1 MNKKEFLNTLRKR
14 LNVLEDSEI
23 EDIISEYEGYIEEK
37 VNVGLSEEEA
47 VKELGD
53 IDEIVKDLL
62 AAYKVKEPKS
72 DGFNNV
78 INKVSNGIDNF
89 MSSLDDKSAKDIIRI
104 LIEIIIILLAIW
116 ILKIPFALI
125 RDLGESIFTE
135 VHNPIGNILGS
146 IWWIIIEFSYIIVA
160 IIFFFKMFEKRYFK
174 NVSSKII
181 DEVED
186 DYKKEK
192 TEKEDIEENKDEK
205 KEKKS
210 KKKEVTNETKEEP
223 RKSAAKKV
231 NKIVVKNH
239 TFVDTL
245 TDICIFILKFFA
257 LIFVIGII
265 FYLVGIS
272 IALGFMIYLLCK
284 GVTYIGVL
292 ILLIAFFAGGAFILE
307 LLINFLFNKKI
318 KAYKVFSGLISCII
332 LLAVGLTMSAIE
344 ISNTEIIYDSSNYET
359 KTITKELSINSNNM
373 PIYNYDN
380 LIIDN
385 NLQNTIKIE
394 YKYPDINDLNIEIE
408 LEHCGVGYCLHSNI
422 KRFKWNK
429 QIINYLVDNL
439 KDKKIYTYDFRITK
453 NVYVNAEDLNKIKGN
468 KYYYDYDEKDNHKYS
483 FTRTYAVLNIAP
495 SNNEEYLYLTLRE
508 YQNEEVETVKVLKS
522 IASTIE
528 INKSYEF
535 TFTSNGIESDEDIE
549 DIFKKCNLIN
559 IKSTEKTGLDQ
570 IQDPV
575 IPTE

>member
-14 LNVLEDSEI
+14 LSILEDSEI

-72 DGFNNV
+72 DSFNNI

-116 ILKIPFALI
+116 LLKIPFALI

-135 VHNPIGNILGS
+135 VPNPVGNILGS

-160 IIFFFKMFEKRYFK
+160 VIFFFKMFEKRYFK
-174 NVSSKII
+174 NVSIKIV

-186 DYKKEK
+186 EYKKEK
-192 TEKEDIEENKDEK
+192 PKKEDKKD
-205 KEKKS
+205 KEVKKS
-210 KKKEVTNETKEEP
+210 KKKEVIDETKEREE
-223 RKSAAKKV
+223 SNIAETKKV
-231 NKIVVKNH
+231 NRVVVKDH

-257 LIFVIGII
+257 LIFVVGTI

-272 IALGFMIYLLCK
+272 IALGFMIYLICK

-292 ILLIAFFAGGAFILE
+292 ILLIAFFAGGAFLLE

-344 ISNTEIIYDSSNYET
+344 ISNTEIIYDNSYKEM
-359 KTITKELSINSNNM
+359 KTVTKEISINSNNM
-373 PIYNYDN
+373 PIYYYDN

-385 NLQNTIKIE
+385 SLSNTIKIE
-394 YKYPDINDLNIEIE
+394 YNYPDINDLNIEIE
-408 LEHCGVGYCLHSNI
+408 LEDCGTGYCLHSDV

-429 QIINYLVDNL
+429 QILNYLIDNL
-439 KDKKIYTYDFRITK
+439 KDKKVYTYDFRITK
-453 NVYVNAEDLNKIKGN
+453 NVYVNSADLNKIKGS
-468 KYYYDYDEKDNHKYS
+468 KYYYDHKEDDDYNNYN
-483 FTRTYAVLNIAP
+483 FTKTYEVLNIVP
-495 SNNEEYLYLTLRE
+495 SNSEEYLYLTLR
-508 YQNEEVETVKVLKS
+508 QFQGEEVETVKVLKS
-522 IASTIE
+522 LASTVE
-528 INKSYEF
+528 INKNYEF
-535 TFTSNGIESDEDIE
+535 TFSARGIEPDEDIE
-549 DIFKKCNLIN
+549 DIFKKCNLLS
-559 IKSTEKTGLDQ
+559 IKSTDKVGLDQ
-570 IQDPV
+570 VQDSVNP
-575 IPTE
+575 IE

>member
-14 LNVLEDSEI
+14 LSILEDSEI

-37 VNVGLSEEEA
+37 VNVGLSESDA

-78 INKVSNGIDNF
+78 INKVSNSIDNF

-174 NVSSKII
+174 NVSTKII

-186 DYKKEK
+186 EYKKEK
-192 TEKEDIEENKDEK
+192 TTKEDTEENKTEK
-205 KEKKS
+205 KKS
-210 KKKEVTNETKEEP
+210 KKKEVIDETKEEP
-223 RKSAAKKV
+223 RASEPKKV
-231 NKIVVKNH
+231 NKVVVKNH

-257 LIFVIGII
+257 LIFVVGTI

-272 IALGFMIYLLCK
+272 IALGFMIYLICK

-292 ILLIAFFAGGAFILE
+292 ILLIAFFVGGAFLLD
-307 LLINFLFNKKI
+307 LLISFLFNKKI

-344 ISNTEIIYDSSNYET
+344 ISNTEIIYDNSYKEM
-359 KTITKELSINSNNM
+359 KTITKEISINSNNM
-373 PIYNYDN
+373 PIYYYDN
-380 LIIDN
+380 IIIDN
-385 NLQNTIKIE
+385 NLNNTIKIE
-394 YKYPDINDLNIEIE
+394 YNYPDINDLNIEIE
-408 LEHCGVGYCLHSNI
+408 LENCGTGYCLYSDV

-429 QIINYLVDNL
+429 QILNYLVDNL
-439 KDKKIYTYDFRITK
+439 KDKKVYTYDFRITK
-453 NVYVNAEDLNKIKGN
+453 NIYVNAEDLNKIKGN
-468 KYYYDYDEKDNHKYS
+468 KHYYHVDDDYNNYTFSKVYGII
-483 FTRTYAVLNIAP
+483 NIAP
-495 SNNEEYLYLTLRE
+495 SNNDNYLYLTLRD
-508 YQNEEVETVKVLKS
+508 YQHEEVETVKVLKDL
-522 IASTIE
+522 ASSVE
-528 INKSYEF
+528 INKTYEF
-535 TFTSNGIESDEDIE
+535 TFNARGIEPDEDIE
-549 DIFKKCNLIN
+549 DIFKKCSLIN
-559 IKSTEKTGLDQ
+559 IKSTEETGLDQ
-570 IQDPV
+570 QDPANP
-575 IPTE
+575 IE

>member
-14 LNVLEDSEI
+14 LSILEDSEI

-47 VKELGD
+47 VKELGS

-72 DGFNNV
+72 DSFNNV

-116 ILKIPFALI
+116 LLKIPFALI

-160 IIFFFKMFEKRYFK
+160 VIFFFKMFEKRYFK
-174 NVSSKII
+174 NVSIKIV

-186 DYKKEK
+186 EYKKEK
-192 TEKEDIEENKDEK
+192 PEKENKEDNK
-205 KEKKS
+205 AKKS
-210 KKKEVTNETKEEP
+210 KKKEVIDETKKEETNV
-223 RKSAAKKV
+223 SETKKTNRV
-231 NKIVVKNH
+231 VVKDH

-257 LIFVIGII
+257 LIFVVGTI

-344 ISNTEIIYDSSNYET
+344 ISNTEIIYDNSYKEM
-359 KTITKELSINSNNM
+359 KTITKEISINSNNM

-385 NLQNTIKIE
+385 SLNNTIKIE
-394 YKYPDINDLNIEIE
+394 YSYPNINDLNIEIE
-408 LEHCGVGYCLHSNI
+408 LEDCGVGYCLHSDV
-422 KRFKWNK
+422 KKFRWNK
-429 QIINYLVDNL
+429 QILNYLVDNL

-468 KYYYDYDEKDNHKYS
+468 KYYYNHHEEDDYNNYN
-483 FTRTYAVLNIAP
+483 FTKTYQVLNIAP
-495 SNNEEYLYLTLRE
+495 SNSEEYLYLTLR
-508 YQNEEVETVKVLKS
+508 QFQGEEVETVKVLKS
-522 IASTIE
+522 FASSVET
-528 INKSYEF
+528 NKNYEF
-535 TFTSNGIESDEDIE
+535 TFSTRDIEPDEDIE
-549 DIFKKCNLIN
+549 DIFKKCNLIS
-559 IKSTEKTGLDQ
+559 IKSTEKVGLDQ
-570 IQDPV
+570 EQDPV
-575 IPTE
+575 NPTE

>member
-14 LNVLEDSEI
+14 LSILEDSEI

-72 DGFNNV
+72 DSFNNI

-116 ILKIPFALI
+116 LLKIPFALI

-135 VHNPIGNILGS
+135 VPNPVGNILGS

-160 IIFFFKMFEKRYFK
+160 VIFFFKMFEKRYFK
-174 NVSSKII
+174 NVSIKIV

-186 DYKKEK
+186 EYKKEK
-192 TEKEDIEENKDEK
+192 PKKEDKKD
-205 KEKKS
+205 KEVKKS
-210 KKKEVTNETKEEP
+210 KKKEVIDETKEREE
-223 RKSAAKKV
+223 SNIAETKKV
-231 NKIVVKNH
+231 NRIVVKDH

-257 LIFVIGII
+257 LIFVVGTI

-272 IALGFMIYLLCK
+272 IALGFMIYLICK

-292 ILLIAFFAGGAFILE
+292 ILLIAFFAGGAFLLE

-344 ISNTEIIYDSSNYET
+344 ISNTEIIYDNSYKEM
-359 KTITKELSINSNNM
+359 KTVTKEISINSNNM
-373 PIYNYDN
+373 PIYYYDN

-385 NLQNTIKIE
+385 SLGNTIKIE
-394 YKYPDINDLNIEIE
+394 YNYPDINDLNIEIE
-408 LEHCGVGYCLHSNI
+408 LEDCGTGYCLHSDV

-429 QIINYLVDNL
+429 QILNYLIDNL
-439 KDKKIYTYDFRITK
+439 KDKKVYTYDFRITK
-453 NVYVNAEDLNKIKGN
+453 NVYVNSADLNKIKGN
-468 KYYYDYDEKDNHKYS
+468 KYYYDHKEDDDYNNYN
-483 FTRTYAVLNIAP
+483 FTKTYEVLNIVP
-495 SNNEEYLYLTLRE
+495 SNSEEYLYLTLR
-508 YQNEEVETVKVLKS
+508 QFQGEEVETVKVLKS
-522 IASTIE
+522 LASTVE
-528 INKSYEF
+528 INKNYEF
-535 TFTSNGIESDEDIE
+535 TFSARGIEPDEDIE
-549 DIFKKCNLIN
+549 DIFKKCNLLS
-559 IKSTEKTGLDQ
+559 IKSTDKVGLDQ
-570 IQDPV
+570 VQDSVNP
-575 IPTE
+575 IE